1 MTDVHDP
8 YGGCE
13 DTCSHD
19 LARGALTVEVLNE
32 DGPYPDKHPLLD
44 FDSTLQRWIRRRLA
58 DSQAQI

>member
-1 MTDVHDP
+1 MTHDP

-13 DTCSHD
+13 DDCHHD
-19 LARGALTVEVLNE
+19 VARGVTVKELRE
-32 DGPYPDKHPLLD
+32 GDGPYPATHPLLD